1 MQVKIPGFRKE
12 PQEPALRVYGCRW
25 RQRSKTLNGQL
36 FTLVQQRTVSNWVQ
50 LYASDMVGNESDRVV
65 GLARCSSSRGNAIR
79 SRIATKLPAQWMQ
92 AVQKGKTNSRRLG
105 GMKETLMLD
114 YLVPFRESP

>member
-1 MQVKIPGFRKE
+1 MAATIKDPKWAAVH
-12 PQEPALRVYGCRW
+12 
-25 RQRSKTLNGQL
+25 SSSTM
-36 FTLVQQRTVSNWVQ
+36 TVSNWVQ
-50 LYASDMVGNESDRVV
+50 LYASDMVGNESDRVF